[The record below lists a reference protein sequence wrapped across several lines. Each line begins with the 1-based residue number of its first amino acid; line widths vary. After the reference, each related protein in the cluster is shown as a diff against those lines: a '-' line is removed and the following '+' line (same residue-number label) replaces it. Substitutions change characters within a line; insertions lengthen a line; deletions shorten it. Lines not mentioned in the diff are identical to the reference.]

1 MKLPDK
7 LTESA
12 EQNNSHSRVVLW
24 SRLMFRMS
32 LTLLHIIREELG
44 RGTGCVLWVFPCRR
58 RGGGSRSVAGGFGN
72 IIRIQH
78 TACKMQQMGSSLE
91 WQLWVSCH
99 TQLQLAC
106 QSKAAPRSFLYLHPS
121 TYSTFSVFFLLFFL
135 LPSFIWP
142 RLMSF
147 RPVFPHSASASFP
160 SILPPQ
166 CPCRHLHMTSQAEI
180 LVVC

>member
-44 RGTGCVLWVFPCRR
+44 RGTGCVLWVFPCRRR

-121 TYSTFSVFFLLFFL
+121 TYSTFSVFFLLFFCFHL
-135 LPSFIWP
+135 SSDPDLCLFAPFSHIRRQHPSHLSCP
-142 RLMSF
+142 L
-147 RPVFPHSASASFP
+147 SAHAA
-160 SILPPQ
+160 IY
-166 CPCRHLHMTSQAEI
+166 TWQAKRKY
-180 LVVC
+180 L